1 MSLNTGGFFVR
12 WANESLLLTE
22 KHNENRQPKRLKKKK
37 KEINQIIQIPELDFS
52 ESLMIQTCSGIPIS
66 QYKGD

>member
-37 KEINQIIQIPELDFS
+37 KKLTKSFKYQS
-52 ESLMIQTCSGIPIS
+52 WTSLSH
-66 QYKGD
+66 